1 MGVWHEN
8 RNPIKARMFMGEEVR
23 CLWGGFV
30 ERQEAS
36 EMPDNAKHHAS
47 EKSPKGAIERSLV
60 TDGE

>member
-1 MGVWHEN
+1 
-8 RNPIKARMFMGEEVR
+8 MFMGEEVQ
-23 CLWGGFV
+23 CLWGGCV

>member
-1 MGVWHEN
+1 MSLG
-8 RNPIKARMFMGEEVR
+8 GEVR
-23 CLWGGFV
+23 CLWGVFV

-60 TDGE
+60 IDGE

>member
-1 MGVWHEN
+1 MG
-8 RNPIKARMFMGEEVR
+8 GEVQ

-36 EMPDNAKHHAS
+36 EMSDNAKHHAS

-60 TDGE
+60 IDSE

>member
-1 MGVWHEN
+1 
-8 RNPIKARMFMGEEVR
+8 MGEEVQ
-23 CLWGGFV
+23 CLWGRCV

-47 EKSPKGAIERSLV
+47 EKIPKWAIERSLV

>member
-1 MGVWHEN
+1 
-8 RNPIKARMFMGEEVR
+8 MGEEVQ

-30 ERQEAS
+30 ERLEVS

-60 TDGE
+60 TGEE

>member
-1 MGVWHEN
+1 MG
-8 RNPIKARMFMGEEVR
+8 GEEQ
-23 CLWGGFV
+23 CLWGGCV

-36 EMPDNAKHHAS
+36 EVPDNAKHHAS

>member
-1 MGVWHEN
+1 MG
-8 RNPIKARMFMGEEVR
+8 GEMQ

-36 EMPDNAKHHAS
+36 EMLDNAKHHAS
-47 EKSPKGAIERSLV
+47 EKSPKGAIERSLE